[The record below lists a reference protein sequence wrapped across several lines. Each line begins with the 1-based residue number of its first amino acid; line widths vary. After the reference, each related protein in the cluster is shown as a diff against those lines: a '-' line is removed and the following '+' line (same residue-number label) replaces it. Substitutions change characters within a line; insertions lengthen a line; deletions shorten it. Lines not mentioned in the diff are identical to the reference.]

1 MPSRARRCYN
11 AAAMAP
17 ATDPAPLTPGD
28 LVEDAARDLAR
39 QSYAPRPPIA
49 GVTLGEVPVFRSP
62 DGLFAEVVRLDPE
75 RQVEGV
81 AGFRPV
87 QWNWSLLEPGA
98 VKAWHLHLDQED
110 LWIVPPDSALL
121 VGLVDLRRRS
131 PTASTVQRLAL
142 GGGRCH
148 RLLIP
153 RGVAHGVANLGT
165 RPQAML
171 YAVNRFFSADPEQ
184 TDEWRLPWD
193 RFGASFWE
201 MGRG

>member
-1 MPSRARRCYN
+1 
-11 AAAMAP
+11 MAQP
-17 ATDPAPLTPGD
+17 TGPAPLTPKD
-28 LVEDAARDLAR
+28 LVEDAARDLTR
-39 QSYAPRPPIA
+39 QSYAPRAPIA
-49 GVTLGEVPVFRSP
+49 GVALGETAVFRSP
-62 DGLFAEVVRLDPE
+62 DGLFAELMRLDGE
-75 RQVEGV
+75 HQVEGL

-98 VKAWHLHLDQED
+98 VKAWHLHLSQDD
-110 LWIVPPDSALL
+110 LWIVPPDASLL
-121 VGLVDLRRRS
+121 VGLVDLRRHS
-131 PTASTVQRLAL
+131 PTASTSQRLVL

-153 RGVAHGVANLGT
+153 RGVAHGVANLTG

-171 YAVNRFFSADPEQ
+171 YAVDRFFTADPEQ

-193 RFGASFWE
+193 RFGQDFWE

>member
-1 MPSRARRCYN
+1 
-11 AAAMAP
+11 MAP
-17 ATDPAPLTPGD
+17 PSDPAPLTPGD
-28 LVEDAARDLAR
+28 LVDDAARDLAR

-62 DGLFAEVVRLDPE
+62 DGLFAEIARLDPE

-81 AGFRPV
+81 AGFHPV

-121 VGLVDLRRRS
+121 VGLADLRRHS

-153 RGVAHGVANLGT
+153 RGVAHGVANLGA

-184 TDEWRLPWD
+184 TDEWRLRWD